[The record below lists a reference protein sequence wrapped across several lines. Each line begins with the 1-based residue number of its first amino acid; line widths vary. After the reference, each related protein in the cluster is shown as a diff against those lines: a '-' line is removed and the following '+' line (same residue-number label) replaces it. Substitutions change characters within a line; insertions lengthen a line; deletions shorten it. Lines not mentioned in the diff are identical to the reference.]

1 MYIFMYVHMCY
12 VSLVYLYCTMVNL
25 SINIGKKYT
34 VRVAAKAKSIKKEFF
49 NFENGNV
56 NKFLMQ

>member
-1 MYIFMYVHMCY
+1 
-12 VSLVYLYCTMVNL
+12 MVNL